1 MSAAQCAKRFGRQT
15 KAGLEM
21 LAIVA
26 LGMFAR
32 AVGAEDLNDLQVT
45 EKAGTYRVRMVVMI
59 RAPAHYVHRV
69 LTDYVHIYR
78 LNPAITESRILP
90 SPAAGT
96 VRVMTRIGGCIA
108 FLCRDID
115 RVEDVSE
122 VGAGHLRAI
131 IVPEQSDFGSGR
143 ADWYIQP
150 FGDQSQVVYES
161 EFEPAFFIPPLI
173 GSHFVKRAVGKAVTT
188 SFAKLECIARI
199 QAGLTG
205 VSPRELVDATPETMG
220 GDAMSAALWDPIQG
234 GTVLP
239 GAGYDGRP
247 VACRGVCGPQG
258 GC

>member
-1 MSAAQCAKRFGRQT
+1 
-15 KAGLEM
+15 
-21 LAIVA
+21 
-26 LGMFAR
+26 
-32 AVGAEDLNDLQVT
+32 
-45 EKAGTYRVRMVVMI
+45 
-59 RAPAHYVHRV
+59 
-69 LTDYVHIYR
+69 
-78 LNPAITESRILP
+78 
-90 SPAAGT
+90 
-96 VRVMTRIGGCIA
+96 MTRIGGCIA

-131 IVPEQSDFGSGR
+131 IVPEQSDFGSGL
-143 ADWYIQP
+143 ADWRIEP

-239 GAGYDGRP
+239 CAGYDGRP
-247 VACRGVCGPQG
+247 VACRGVSAARKAGVDGAPPSRILDYGSRRGARRLRVPGNDSATPGTSILCSDPTV
-258 GC
+258 